1 MDEDDGKDPWTIGQ
15 REMVKRSADDVY
27 ILVDDHPIALPEQG
41 HEMHDYTPRPQ
52 PEAPA
57 PWPQIPEHCP
67 RPRTQKTNPL
77 SGLEDLG
84 LATLAKTS
92 PGGTQS
98 A

>member
-57 PWPQIPEHCP
+57 PWPQIPEHCS